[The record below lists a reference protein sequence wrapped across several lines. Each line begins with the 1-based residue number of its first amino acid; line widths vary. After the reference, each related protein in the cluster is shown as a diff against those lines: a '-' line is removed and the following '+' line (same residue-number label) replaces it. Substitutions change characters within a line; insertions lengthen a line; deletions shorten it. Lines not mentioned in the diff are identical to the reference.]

1 MYILFPVNP
10 FETALQFLET
20 KGVKEMKDN
29 ILTINNITK
38 NFAGV
43 KALDNVSFSVKRGE
57 VHALMGE
64 NGAGKSTLI
73 KILTGIYKADAG
85 EIFFDGK
92 KCMFSNALSAQH
104 AGISTIYQEL
114 NMIPYL
120 TVSENIFLGRYPMK
134 RKGIDWK
141 AMNEMAQKLV
151 DDIGVKV
158 DVRKLLNTY
167 GTAKQQ
173 IISILRAISLKSK
186 LIVMDEPTS
195 SLDTNE
201 VDILFGIIDKLK
213 KDGIAIIFITHRLDE
228 VYRMCDC
235 ITVLKDGQY
244 EGTYDIQEL
253 SQYELLNIM
262 IGKKIHSMDQNR
274 VKRDM
279 SGEECVLDVS
289 HITRAPYVRDVSFK
303 LHRGEIV
310 GFAGLLGSGR
320 TEIARIIFG
329 CDMPDSGQ
337 IGMGN
342 EIVKLRTPKD
352 AVAHGM
358 AFCTENRREE
368 GLFPDISVQNNIA
381 ICALSQ
387 LCTAGFIN
395 LNKRKQ
401 LSNDYIEKLGIKTPS
416 SEQLIKNLSGG
427 NQQKVILARWL
438 ATDPKV
444 IIFDE
449 PTRGIDVGAKAEIEK
464 LVCEFSD
471 RGISVLF
478 ISSEMSELVR
488 NCDRIIVLRD
498 GMIVGELKG
507 AEISEKN
514 IMWMIANNKSIDS
527 LM

>member
-1 MYILFPVNP
+1 MYIVLILKYF
-10 FETALQFLET
+10 LSSLLILET
-20 KGVKEMKDN
+20 KGAKSMEEN
-29 ILTINNITK
+29 ILEIRNITK
-38 NFAGV
+38 HFAGV

-73 KILTGIYKADAG
+73 KVLTGIYKADSG
-85 EIFFDGK
+85 EIYFDEK
-92 KCMFSNALSAQH
+92 KCMFPNALSAQH

-120 TVSENIFLGRYPMK
+120 TVSENIFLGRYPMQ
-134 RKGIDWK
+134 RAGIDWK
-141 AMNEMAQKLV
+141 SMNEMAQKLV
-151 DDIGVKV
+151 DDIGVKI
-158 DVRKLLNTY
+158 DVRKPLNTY

-195 SLDTNE
+195 SLDSNE

-213 KDGIAIIFITHRLDE
+213 KDKVAIVFITHRLDE

-244 EGTYDIQEL
+244 EGTYDIKEL
-253 SQYELLNIM
+253 SQYELLNKM
-262 IGKKIHSMDQNR
+262 IGKKILSMDNNR
-274 VKRDM
+274 VKRDF
-279 SGEECVLDVS
+279 STDECVLEVS
-289 HITRAPYVRDVSFK
+289 HVTRVPYVRDVSFK

-320 TEIARIIFG
+320 TELARIIFG
-329 CDMPDSGQ
+329 CDIPNSGQ
-337 IGMGN
+337 IQMGG
-342 EIVKLRTPKD
+342 KLIHLSSPKD
-352 AVAHGM
+352 AVAQGM

-381 ICALSQ
+381 ICTLSQ

-395 LNKRKQ
+395 LKKRKR
-401 LSNDYIEKLGIKTPS
+401 LSNEYIEKLGIKTPS
-416 SEQLIKNLSGG
+416 GEQLIKNLSGG

-438 ATDPKV
+438 ATNPKL

-471 RGISVLF
+471 RGISVIF

-514 IMWMIANNKSIDS
+514 IMWMIANKKSIDS